1 MTGHGARQPLW
12 LRLGVAVGGLVALM
26 EIIFAIFVVVR
37 VGTRFGVDPGELL
50 GLAWET
56 ALVGAVVL
64 AAQVAVVFLLTR
76 RVSRRLEGIA
86 DGARRFSSGDLR
98 HRIPTPRSR
107 ELRALT
113 EALND
118 MAVQLSAQI
127 TKLRAQQNELEA
139 ILRSMEGGLIA
150 ISAEQHILRI
160 NRIARKMLELK
171 DEDVRGK
178 RLGDVVSDSTLRRFA
193 ADAISDPT
201 RRSDE
206 FEIGSDP
213 RYTVRATSGALLD
226 AEDEPVGAIILLTD
240 VTQLK
245 RLESVRSDFAANV
258 SHELRTPITNIK
270 GYSETLL
277 ESGLDGQMSTSFL
290 RVIARNAERLGAI
303 VDDMLA
309 LTNLER
315 TDEQTLPTSPT
326 PVEAIV
332 RSVRSQVGSE
342 ASARGIRIEEDLAPG
357 LRALV
362 NSRLAEQA
370 LANLVSNAV
379 KYSPDDTVVTI
390 LARPGVI
397 EKDQHAVEL
406 SVIDQGSGI
415 AAEHLPR
422 IFERF
427 YRVDKARSR
436 ERGGTGLGLSI
447 VKHIALVHGGQVRV
461 DSKVGVGSTF
471 RLVLPAAEARG
482 PGVAL
487 PADTTPDE
495 PPPATDA
502 ETPDARKRAG

>member
-1 MTGHGARQPLW
+1 MTDPVRPLW
-12 LRLGVAVGGLVALM
+12 VRLGLAVGGLVALM
-26 EIIFAIFVVVR
+26 EIVFAAYVVLR
-37 VGTRFGVDPGELL
+37 VNARFGVD
-50 GLAWET
+50 LALET
-56 ALVGAVVL
+56 AVIGGLVIIAQFAAVFV
-64 AAQVAVVFLLTR
+64 LTR
-76 RVSRRLEGIA
+76 RVARRIESIA
-86 DGARRFSSGDLR
+86 HGARRFSSGDLR

-118 MAVQLSAQI
+118 MAAQISAQI
-127 TKLRAQQNELEA
+127 TKLRTQQKEVEA

-160 NRIARKMLELK
+160 NRSARKMLGVGE
-171 DEDVRGK
+171 EDIRGK
-178 RLGDVVSDSTLRRFA
+178 RLGDVVSDSALRRFA
-193 ADAISDPT
+193 ADAISDPS

-206 FEIGSDP
+206 FEIGTDP
-213 RYTVRATSGALLD
+213 RYAVRATSGALLD

-277 ESGLDGQMSTSFL
+277 ESGLGTGEMSMNFL

-315 TDEQTLPTSPT
+315 TDGQTLPTAPT
-326 PVEAIV
+326 SVDALV
-332 RSVRSQVGSE
+332 RSVRSQVSRE
-342 ASARGIRIEEDLAPG
+342 AAARSIHIEEDLQPG
-357 LRALV
+357 LRV
-362 NSRLAEQA
+362 NVNARLAEQA
-370 LANLVSNAV
+370 LANLVANAV
-379 KYSPDDTVVTI
+379 KYSPDGTVVI
-390 LARPGVI
+390 IRSRPGRL
-397 EKDQHAVEL
+397 EAREAAVEL
-406 SVIDQGSGI
+406 SVIDQGPGI
-415 AAEHLPR
+415 DREHQPR

-447 VKHIALVHGGQVRV
+447 VKHIALVHGGQVSV
-461 DSKVGVGSTF
+461 ESKPGQGSTF
-471 RLVLPAAEARG
+471 RLLFPAASEARPAEPTG
-482 PGVAL
+482 AL
-487 PADTTPDE
+487 TSGIRT
-495 PPPATDA
+495 
-502 ETPDARKRAG
+502 